1 MCIELSRFVE
11 DDLDAIAAYIAEDN
25 PVRAVSFIREIRSKF
40 RLIGQRPSAYRLRPE
55 IASDARM
62 ALAGRY
68 AILFRIR
75 GRSVRI
81 ERVLYAGR
89 NLSRLFPKQS

>member
-1 MCIELSRFVE
+1 MRIELSRFVE
-11 DDLDAIAAYIAEDN
+11 DDLDAIAAYVAEDN
-25 PVRAVSFIREIRSKF
+25 PVRALSFIREIRAKF
-40 RLIGQRPSAYRLRPE
+40 HLIGQRPSAYRLRPE

-62 ALAGRY
+62 ALIRRY

-75 GRSVRI
+75 DRSVRI

-89 NLSRLFPKQS
+89 NLRRLFPKQR